1 MMKRYNSIDL
11 LKFLCSFM
19 VIYIHANIK
28 NQFGSY
34 LYSFC
39 RIAVPIFFMISG
51 YFLYNSDSKTWSKIK
66 KNLNLLIFSEIF
78 YIFFEIIK
86 IPFKKSSFTLI
97 FNNLFNFKFL
107 LTNIGEIGGHLW
119 FVRALIYV
127 YIIHAVLKKL
137 KISEKKI
144 LILCMVIS
152 IVDPF
157 LFKYLPV
164 ILSKS
169 FNIDIAEPFSKFI
182 GTAFVSFYL
191 GYFSNIYF
199 NFNKKTN
206 IFLCCMLFAL
216 NILEILIMND
226 KNQLFNFITTI
237 PFAFSVF
244 LVFKNLN
251 IRENLFSKIGKL
263 YSGDIYIYHI
273 FILSILNIIFA
284 NYFNIYMYF
293 RALLVMVFTIFFV
306 VIIRNIKK
314 RRCEKYV

>member
-78 YIFFEIIK
+78 YILFEIIK

-97 FNNLFNFKFL
+97 FNNLFNIKFF

-127 YIIHAVLKKL
+127 YIIHAVFKKL

-199 NFNKKTN
+199 KFNKKIN
-206 IFLCCMLFAL
+206 IILCFLLFFL
-216 NILEILIMND
+216 NIIEIFTLKD
-226 KNQLFNFITTI
+226 KNLLFNLITTI

-244 LVFKNLN
+244 LLFKN
-251 IRENLFSKIGKL
+251 IDIKDNLFSKLGRL

-273 FILSILNIIFA
+273 FILSILNIVFSR
-284 NYFNIYMYF
+284 YFNIYMYF
-293 RALLVMVFTIFFV
+293 RALLVMIFTILFIV
-306 VIIRNIKK
+306 VIRKIKK